1 MGVRRKRAPLC
12 LPGDTRG
19 RKNEDI
25 ISRENN
31 NNNNDLRERERKTGA
46 YGSLVASLG
55 AGA

>member
-1 MGVRRKRAPLC
+1 MTRKSVPPLH
-12 LPGDTRG
+12 PWRHRG

-31 NNNNDLRERERKTGA
+31 NNNNDLRERERERKTGA